1 MSKRIGRGRRRTR
14 KPRRASRPART
25 VAPQLSG
32 ELTPSEAG
40 SFRTPLAGP
49 VDMSHLVRVVPHLAP
64 ETLHQLI
71 RHCGLD
77 VCAEIVASATPTQ
90 LASVLD
96 LDLWRGAQPGHDE
109 RFDTER
115 FGEWLELLVDA
126 GDTVAAR
133 IVAAMDEH
141 LVVAGLSRYVRVFD
155 PAAIATTLDGEPPE
169 IDVTSHQG
177 PECEVGG
184 YLVRGITA
192 DAWDAIIALL
202 LALDADHHDHFHAV
216 MRKCRRLS
224 NSTPE
229 VDGLDDLLME
239 PEQLLHDLALDR
251 EHRRSQQGYSTPADA
266 RAFLLMARR
275 RRRPSRGEP
284 SVNPLV
290 AGYFRAANETIA
302 SGDDAAQDLPRR
314 ALSPSATVAGVPEVP
329 DAVVD
334 MLDMLVMAGL
344 VPQRPRALLEGT
356 HSQPSRLALI
366 RTLIEY
372 VRDSDD
378 TLYLARSHELAFLA
392 NTLLAGCSI
401 QSRSFTPQEASDA
414 AVGICNLGLEHW
426 PARWPE
432 PVPAST
438 ADLDVTLPDTFLMHH
453 DLVSAFEVGW
463 AVLHEDVSLFAAEQL
478 VFALSNLRC
487 SDADIQ
493 EGLDTLRIELTTQRE
508 AGTPWHAR
516 NALEVIAMLDMPAW
530 ASVIGLLDEC
540 PVIPAA
546 LTATLEGRTGAI
558 SATEF
563 EFISTCSQLGRVR
576 EFMAR
581 FLDIVRR

>member
-1 MSKRIGRGRRRTR
+1 MSKRIGRGRRRNR
-14 KPRRASRPART
+14 KP
-25 VAPQLSG
+25 
-32 ELTPSEAG
+32 
-40 SFRTPLAGP
+40 P
-49 VDMSHLVRVVPHLAP
+49 VDVSHLVRVVPHLAP

-71 RHCGLD
+71 RHRGLD

-90 LASVLD
+90 LASILD
-96 LDLWRGAQPGHDE
+96 LDLWRSAQPGHDE
-109 RFDTER
+109 RFDAGR
-115 FGEWLELLVDA
+115 FGEWLELLMDA
-126 GDTVAAR
+126 GGTVAAR
-133 IVAAMDEH
+133 IVAAMDEQ

-155 PAAIATTLDGEPPE
+155 PAAIATALDGEPLD
-169 IDVTSHQG
+169 IDVTSHRG
-177 PECEVGG
+177 PACEVGG

-192 DAWDAIIALL
+192 EAWDAIVALL
-202 LALDADHHDHFHAV
+202 LALDADHHDRFHAV
-216 MRKCRRLS
+216 MRGCRRLS

-251 EHRRSQQGYSTPADA
+251 EDRRSRQGYSTPADA

-284 SVNPLV
+284 SVNPI
-290 AGYFRAANETIA
+290 AAAYFRAADDAIA

-314 ALSPSATVAGVPEVP
+314 TLAPSATLAGVPEAP
-329 DAVVD
+329 DAVAD
-334 MLDMLVMAGL
+334 MLDILFRTGL
-344 VPQRPRALLEGT
+344 VPLRPRARLEGT
-356 HSQPSRLALI
+356 RSQPSRLARI
-366 RTLIEY
+366 QTLIEY
-372 VRDSDD
+372 LRDSDD
-378 TLYLARSHELAFLA
+378 TVYFARSHELAFLA
-392 NTLLAGCSI
+392 NTLVAGCSI
-401 QSRSFTPQEASDA
+401 QSRSFTPREASDA

-432 PVPAST
+432 PVAPST
-438 ADLDVTLPDTFLMHH
+438 AGLDVTLPDTFLMDH

-463 AVLHEDVSLFAAEQL
+463 AVLHEDVSMFAAEQL

-493 EGLDTLRIELTTQRE
+493 EGLDTLRNELTAQRE

-516 NALEVIAMLDMPAW
+516 NALDVIAMLDMPAW
-530 ASVIGLLDEC
+530 VSVLGLLDEC

-546 LTATLEGRTGAI
+546 LTATLEGRTGGV
-558 SATEF
+558 SAAEF
-563 EFISTCSQLGRVR
+563 EFISTSRQLGRVR

-581 FLDIVRR
+581 FLDIVGR

>member
-1 MSKRIGRGRRRTR
+1 MSKRIGRGQRRTR
-14 KPRRASRPART
+14 KPRRAPRAT
-25 VAPQLSG
+25 GTAAPQLSG
-32 ELTPSEAG
+32 ELTPGEAV
-40 SFRTPLAGP
+40 FRTPLARLLDNP
-49 VDMSHLVRVVPHLAP
+49 HLARVVPHLAP

-77 VCAEIVASATPTQ
+77 LCAEIVASATPTQ
-90 LASVLD
+90 LASVVD
-96 LDLWRGAQPGHDE
+96 LDLWRSAQPGHDE

-115 FGEWLELLVDA
+115 FGEWLDLLVDA

-133 IVAAMDEH
+133 IVSAMDEH

-155 PAAIATTLDGEPPE
+155 PAAITKTLDGEPPD
-169 IDVTSHQG
+169 IDVTSHG

-202 LALDADHHDHFHAV
+202 LALDADHPDRFHAV
-216 MRKCRRLS
+216 MRECRRLS

-229 VDGLDDLLME
+229 VDGLDDLLTE

-251 EHRRSQQGYSTPADA
+251 EQRRSRQGYSTPADA

-275 RRRPSRGEP
+275 RGRPSNGEP

-290 AGYFRAANETIA
+290 TAYFRAANDTIA
-302 SGDDAAQDLPRR
+302 PGDDAAEGPPQRTLVPPPT
-314 ALSPSATVAGVPEVP
+314 LAGVPEAA

-334 MLDMLVMAGL
+334 MLFRAGL
-344 VPQRPRALLEGT
+344 LPQRPRALLEGPD
-356 HSQPSRLALI
+356 SQPSRLALI

-372 VRDSDD
+372 VRESDD
-378 TLYLARSHELAFLA
+378 TLYLARSVELAFLA
-392 NTLLAGCSI
+392 NTLVAGCSI

-414 AVGICNLGLEHW
+414 AAGICNLGLEHW

-432 PVPAST
+432 RVAPST
-438 ADLDVTLPDTFLMHH
+438 ADLDVTVPDTFLMHH

-463 AVLHEDVSLFAAEQL
+463 AVLHEDVSMFVAEQL
-478 VFALSNLRC
+478 LFALSNLRC
-487 SDADIQ
+487 TDADIQ
-493 EGLDTLRIELTTQRE
+493 EGLDALRIELTKQRE
-508 AGTPWHAR
+508 AGTPWRAR

-530 ASVIGLLDEC
+530 ISVLGLLDEC

-546 LTATLEGRTGAI
+546 LTATLEGRTGAV

-581 FLDIVRR
+581 FVDILSR

>member
-1 MSKRIGRGRRRTR
+1 MSKRIGRGRRRTP
-14 KPRRASRPART
+14 KPRRASRPAGT
-25 VAPQLSG
+25 AAPQRAG
-32 ELTPSEAG
+32 ESTPGEAG
-40 SFRTPLAGP
+40 SFRSPLARLLDTP
-49 VDMSHLVRVVPHLAP
+49 HLARVVPHLAP

-96 LDLWRGAQPGHDE
+96 LDLWRSAQPGHDE

-133 IVAAMDEH
+133 TVAAMDEH

-155 PAAIATTLDGEPPE
+155 PAAIATTLDGEPLD

-202 LALDADHHDHFHAV
+202 LALDADHHDRFHAV
-216 MRKCRRLS
+216 MRECRRLS

-239 PEQLLHDLALDR
+239 PEQLLHDVALDR
-251 EHRRSQQGYSTPADA
+251 EGRRSRQGYSTPADA

-290 AGYFRAANETIA
+290 AAYFRAANDTLV
-302 SGDDAAQDLPRR
+302 SGDDAR
-314 ALSPSATVAGVPEVP
+314 ATVDGVPEAP

-334 MLDMLVMAGL
+334 MRFRAGL

-392 NTLLAGCSI
+392 NTLVAGCSI

-432 PVPAST
+432 PVAPST

-463 AVLHEDVSLFAAEQL
+463 AVLHEDVSMFVAEQL

-493 EGLDTLRIELTTQRE
+493 EGLDTLRIELTKQRE
-508 AGTPWHAR
+508 AGTPWRAR
-516 NALEVIAMLDMPAW
+516 NALDVIAMLDMPAW
-530 ASVIGLLDEC
+530 VSVLGLLDEC

-546 LTATLEGRTGAI
+546 LTATLEGRTGAV

-563 EFISTCSQLGRVR
+563 EFISTSSQLGRVR